1 MQREAQEHHLDHG
14 RVSVL
19 VFAFTAW
26 TKLLLL
32 AFDFLGVSRQNHRI
46 AIAETKTST
55 LMTQLD
61 HNGLPFVRRNVVDHE
76 DAVVVLL
83 CVVHHRVY
91 ARTYAFAALVFVALS
106 LKRKFGEN
114 KTMKDFVIKTL
125 QISPLSERKTEYK

>member
-19 VFAFTAW
+19 VFAFTAR

-46 AIAETKTST
+46 AIAETKTTST

-76 DAVVVLL
+76 DAIVVLL
-83 CVVHHRVY
+83 RVVHHRVY
-91 ARTYAFAALVFVALS
+91 ARTYAFAAFVFVALS

-114 KTMKDFVIKTL
+114 KNN
-125 QISPLSERKTEYK
+125 ERFRLKNSANLTVV